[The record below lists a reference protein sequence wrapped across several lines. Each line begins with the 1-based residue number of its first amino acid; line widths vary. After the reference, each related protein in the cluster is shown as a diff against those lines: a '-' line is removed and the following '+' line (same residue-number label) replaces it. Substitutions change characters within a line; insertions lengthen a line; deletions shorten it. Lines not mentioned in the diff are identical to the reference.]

1 LVQLLAFRRIIT
13 RPYVMGG
20 TNAQLPAGWQMSL
33 SGHRADARAVHSPTN
48 RFSAQLMAIMEPEP
62 YSSLWAAC
70 DAPE

>member
-1 LVQLLAFRRIIT
+1 MT
-13 RPYVMGG
+13 RLFVMGG
-20 TNAQLPAGWQMSL
+20 TCAVMLAAKVSL

-48 RFSAQLMAIMEPEP
+48 RFSAQLMAIKEPEP